1 MTSDTVVLAFDTSG
15 PFCAAAVLING
26 EFTACR
32 ADEMARGQAEAIMD
46 IIVDVLNT
54 SGVTL
59 QDVSRIGVGTGP
71 GNFTGIRI
79 SVSAARGFALSLGI
93 PAIGVNGF
101 DATLYGQSD
110 EAVACLPAIRDQI
123 YFSGHGL
130 DAQLADRD
138 QAAQLGRSLIDRPD
152 PAQLVKNIARIA
164 ENADRFDRPV
174 PMYVKP
180 ANAAPARDIPPKVL
194 DDAS

>member
-1 MTSDTVVLAFDTSG
+1 LASDTVVLAFDTSG

-26 EFTACR
+26 EITAYR
-32 ADEMARGQAEAIMD
+32 ADDMARGQAETIMD
-46 IIVDVLNT
+46 MIVDVLN
-54 SGVTL
+54 SSSVTL

-101 DATLYGQSD
+101 DATLFGQNKQ
-110 EAVACLPAIRDQI
+110 AVACLPAIRDQV
-123 YFSGHGL
+123 YFAGHNL
-130 DAQLADRD
+130 PPQLGHLG
-138 QAAQLGRSLIDRPD
+138 QATQLGRPLIQRPE
-152 PAQLVKNIARIA
+152 PVQFVQNTARIA
-164 ENADRFDRPV
+164 QNADQFDRPS

-180 ANAAPARDIPPKVL
+180 ADAAPARDLPPKVL
-194 DDAS
+194 DDSS

>member
-1 MTSDTVVLAFDTSG
+1 MAFDTVVLAFDTSG

-26 EFTACR
+26 EVTACR
-32 ADEMARGQAEAIMD
+32 ADDMARGQAEAIMD
-46 IIVDVLNT
+46 IIVDVLTT

-59 QDVSRIGVGTGP
+59 REVSRIGVGTGP

-79 SVSAARGFALSLGI
+79 SVSAARGFGLSLGI

-101 DATLYGQSD
+101 DATLYRQSD
-110 EAVACLPAIRDQI
+110 DAVACLPAIRDQI
-123 YFSGHGL
+123 YFSGHDL
-130 DAQLADRD
+130 NTQLGDRD
-138 QAAQLGRSLIDRPD
+138 QAARLGRPLIDRPD

-164 ENADRFDRPV
+164 ENADGFDRPV

-180 ANAAPARDIPPKVL
+180 ADAAPARDLPPKVL
-194 DDAS
+194 YDAG

>member
-1 MTSDTVVLAFDTSG
+1 MALPLILAFDTAMSH
-15 PFCAAAVLING
+15 CAGAVLSG
-26 EFTACR
+26 DTMFRKTE
-32 ADEMARGQAEAIMD
+32 EMARGQAERLMPMLEELLAEAGATWQSPGLIA
-46 IIVDVLNT
+46 V
-54 SGVTL
+54 GV
-59 QDVSRIGVGTGP
+59 GP

-101 DATLYGQSD
+101 DATLYRQSD

-130 DAQLADRD
+130 NSQLGDRD
-138 QAAQLGRSLIDRPD
+138 QAAQLGRPLIDRPD

-180 ANAAPARDIPPKVL
+180 ADAAPARDLPPKVL

>member
-1 MTSDTVVLAFDTSG
+1 MASDTVVLAFDTSG
-15 PFCAAAVLING
+15 PFCAAALLING

-32 ADEMARGQAEAIMD
+32 ADDMARGQAEAIMD
-46 IIVDVLNT
+46 MIEDVLQT
-54 SGVTL
+54 AGVTL
-59 QDVSRIGVGTGP
+59 QDVTRIGVGTGP

-101 DATLYGQSD
+101 DATLYRQQND
-110 EAVACLPAIRDQI
+110 AVACLPAIRDQI

-130 DAQLADRD
+130 NPQLGDRD
-138 QAAQLGRSLIDRPD
+138 LAAQLGRPLIDRPD
-152 PAQLVKNIARIA
+152 PAQLVKNIVRIA

-180 ANAAPARDIPPKVL
+180 ADAAPTRDLPPKVL

>member
-1 MTSDTVVLAFDTSG
+1 MASDTVVLAFDTSG

-32 ADEMARGQAEAIMD
+32 ADDMARGQAEAIMD
-46 IIVDVLNT
+46 MIVDVLTT

-101 DATLYGQSD
+101 DATLYRQSD
-110 EAVACLPAIRDQI
+110 EAIACLPAIRDQI

-130 DAQLADRD
+130 NAQLGDRD
-138 QAAQLGRSLIDRPD
+138 QAAQLGRPLIDRPIQHNWSKISHVSRKTQID
-152 PAQLVKNIARIA
+152 LIAPSQCMS
-164 ENADRFDRPV
+164 NQQMQRPHAIY
-174 PMYVKP
+174 PQ
-180 ANAAPARDIPPKVL
+180 RC
-194 DDAS
+194 

>member
-1 MTSDTVVLAFDTSG
+1 MASDTVVLAFDTSG

-26 EFTACR
+26 EFTACH
-32 ADEMARGQAEAIMD
+32 ADEMVRGQAEAIMD
-46 IIVDVLNT
+46 MIGDVLKT

-59 QDVSRIGVGTGP
+59 QDVTRIGVGTGP

-79 SVSAARGFALSLGI
+79 SVSAARGFALSLGL

-101 DATLYGQSD
+101 DATLHGQS
-110 EAVACLPAIRDQI
+110 EHVVACLPAIRDQI
-123 YFSGHGL
+123 YFAG
-130 DAQLADRD
+130 RD
-138 QAAQLGRSLIDRPD
+138 LGPEMGEREQVAQLGRPLINRLAPV
-152 PAQLVKNIARIA
+152 QLVQNIARIA
-164 ENADRFDRPV
+164 QNADQFERPV

-180 ANAAPARDIPPKVL
+180 ADAAPARELPPKVL

>member
-1 MTSDTVVLAFDTSG
+1 MASDTVVLAFDTSG
-15 PFCAAAVLING
+15 PFCAAAVLVNG
-26 EFTACR
+26 EFMACR
-32 ADEMARGQAEAIMD
+32 ADDMARGQAEAIMD
-46 IIVDVLNT
+46 MIVDVLDT

-79 SVSAARGFALSLGI
+79 SVSAALGFALSLGI

-101 DATLYGQSD
+101 DATLYRQSD

-130 DAQLADRD
+130 TPQLGDRD
-138 QAAQLGRSLIDRPD
+138 LAAQLGRPLIDRPD
-152 PAQLVKNIARIA
+152 PAQLVKNIVRIA

-180 ANAAPARDIPPKVL
+180 ADAAPTRDLPPKVL

>member
-1 MTSDTVVLAFDTSG
+1 MASDTVVLAFDTSG
-15 PFCAAAVLING
+15 PFCAAAVLKNS

-46 IIVDVLNT
+46 MIGDVLKT
-54 SGVTL
+54 SGVIL
-59 QDVSRIGVGTGP
+59 QDVTRIGVGTGP

-101 DATLYGQSD
+101 DATLHGQS
-110 EAVACLPAIRDQI
+110 EHAIACLPAIRDQI
-123 YFSGHGL
+123 YFAG
-130 DAQLADRD
+130 RD
-138 QAAQLGRSLIDRPD
+138 LGPEMGEREQVAQLGRPLINRPA
-152 PAQLVKNIARIA
+152 PVQLVQSIARIA
-164 ENADRFDRPV
+164 QNADQFERPV

-180 ANAAPARDIPPKVL
+180 ADAAPARELPPKVL

>member
-1 MTSDTVVLAFDTSG
+1 MASNTVVLAFDTSG
-15 PFCAAAVLING
+15 PFCAAAILING
-26 EFTACR
+26 EFTAFR

-46 IIVDVLNT
+46 MIEDVLRIA
-54 SGVTL
+54 GVTL
-59 QDVSRIGVGTGP
+59 QDVTRIGVGTGP

-101 DATLYGQSD
+101 DATLFGQNKR
-110 EAVACLPAIRDQI
+110 AVACLPAIRDQV
-123 YFSGHGL
+123 YFAGHNLPARIGDL
-130 DAQLADRD
+130 G
-138 QAAQLGRSLIDRPD
+138 QAAQLGRPLIQRSD
-152 PAQLVKNIARIA
+152 PVQFVQNIARIA
-164 ENADRFDRPV
+164 QNADQFDRPI

-180 ANAAPARDIPPKVL
+180 ADAAPARDLPPKVL

>member
-1 MTSDTVVLAFDTSG
+1 MASDTVVLAFDTSG

-32 ADEMARGQAEAIMD
+32 ADDMARGQAEAIMD
-46 IIVDVLNT
+46 IIVDVLKT

-101 DATLYGQSD
+101 DATLYGQRND
-110 EAVACLPAIRDQI
+110 AVACLPAIRDQI
-123 YFSGHGL
+123 YFSGPSL
-130 DAQLADRD
+130 NPQLGDRD
-138 QAAQLGRSLIDRPD
+138 LAAQLGRPLIDRPD
-152 PAQLVKNIARIA
+152 PTHLVKNIARIA

-180 ANAAPARDIPPKVL
+180 ADAAPARDLPPKVL

>member
-1 MTSDTVVLAFDTSG
+1 MASDTVVLAFDTSG

-32 ADEMARGQAEAIMD
+32 ADDMARGQAESIMD
-46 IIVDVLNT
+46 IIVDVLVT

-101 DATLYGQSD
+101 DATLYGQQND
-110 EAVACLPAIRDQI
+110 AVACLPAIRDQI
-123 YFSGHGL
+123 YFSGNGL
-130 DAQLADRD
+130 NPKLGDRD
-138 QAAQLGRSLIDRPD
+138 LAAQLGRPLIDRPD
-152 PAQLVKNIARIA
+152 PAQFVKNSARIA

-180 ANAAPARDIPPKVL
+180 ADAVPARDLPPKVL

>member
-1 MTSDTVVLAFDTSG
+1 LASDTVVLAFDTSG

-46 IIVDVLNT
+46 MIVDVLTT

-101 DATLYGQSD
+101 DSTLYRQSD
-110 EAVACLPAIRDQI
+110 EAIACLPAIRDQI

-130 DAQLADRD
+130 NAQLGDRD
-138 QAAQLGRSLIDRPD
+138 QAAQLGRPLIDRPT
-152 PAQLVKNIARIA
+152 PVQLVKNIARIA
-164 ENADRFDRPV
+164 ESADQFDRPV
-174 PMYVKP
+174 PIYVKP
-180 ANAAPARDIPPKVL
+180 ADAAPARDLSPKVL
-194 DDAS
+194 DDAD

>member
-1 MTSDTVVLAFDTSG
+1 MASDTVVLAFDTSG

-32 ADEMARGQAEAIMD
+32 ADDMARGQAEAIMD
-46 IIVDVLNT
+46 MIVDVLTT
-54 SGVTL
+54 SGITF

-101 DATLYGQSD
+101 DATLYEQSD
-110 EAVACLPAIRDQI
+110 KAIACLPAIRDQI

-130 DAQLADRD
+130 NAQLGDRD
-138 QAAQLGRSLIDRPD
+138 QAAELGRPLIDRPT
-152 PAQLVKNIARIA
+152 PTQLVKNIARIA

-180 ANAAPARDIPPKVL
+180 ADAAPARDLPPKVL
-194 DDAS
+194 DDAD

>member
-1 MTSDTVVLAFDTSG
+1 MASDTVVLAFDTSG
-15 PFCAAAVLING
+15 PFCAAAVLVNG
-26 EFTACR
+26 EFMACR
-32 ADEMARGQAEAIMD
+32 ADDMARGQSEAIMD
-46 IIVDVLNT
+46 MIVDVLDT

-79 SVSAARGFALSLGI
+79 SVSVARGFALSLGI

-101 DATLYGQSD
+101 DATLHRQSD
-110 EAVACLPAIRDQI
+110 DAVACLPAIRDQI

-130 DAQLADRD
+130 NSQLGDRD
-138 QAAQLGRSLIDRPD
+138 QAAQLGRPLIDRPD
-152 PAQLVKNIARIA
+152 PAQLVKNIARIS

-180 ANAAPARDIPPKVL
+180 ADAAPARDLPPKVL

>member
-1 MTSDTVVLAFDTSG
+1 MASDTVILAFDTSG
-15 PFCAAAVLING
+15 PFCAAAVLVNG
-26 EFTACR
+26 EFMACR
-32 ADEMARGQAEAIMD
+32 ADEMARGQSEAIMD
-46 IIVDVLNT
+46 MIVDVLDT

-79 SVSAARGFALSLGI
+79 SVSVARGFALSLGI

-101 DATLYGQSD
+101 DATLHRQSD
-110 EAVACLPAIRDQI
+110 DAVACLPAIRDQI

-130 DAQLADRD
+130 NSQLGDRD
-138 QAAQLGRSLIDRPD
+138 QAAQLGRPLIDRPD
-152 PAQLVKNIARIA
+152 PAQLVKNIARIS

-180 ANAAPARDIPPKVL
+180 ADAAPARDLPPKVL

>member
-1 MTSDTVVLAFDTSG
+1 MASDTVVLAFDTSG

-26 EFTACR
+26 EFTASR
-32 ADEMARGQAEAIMD
+32 ADEMVRGQAEAIMEM
-46 IIVDVLNT
+46 ILDVLNT
-54 SGVTL
+54 SRVTL
-59 QDVSRIGVGTGP
+59 KDVSRIGVGTGP

-101 DATLYGQSD
+101 DATIYGHS
-110 EAVACLPAIRDQI
+110 EGAVACLPAIRDQV

-130 DAQLADRD
+130 NPQLGDRD
-138 QAAQLGRSLIDRPD
+138 QAAHLGRPLIDRPD
-152 PAQLVKNIARIA
+152 PVQMAKNIARIA
-164 ENADRFDRPV
+164 QNADRFDRPV

-180 ANAAPARDIPPKVL
+180 ADAAPTRDLPPKVL